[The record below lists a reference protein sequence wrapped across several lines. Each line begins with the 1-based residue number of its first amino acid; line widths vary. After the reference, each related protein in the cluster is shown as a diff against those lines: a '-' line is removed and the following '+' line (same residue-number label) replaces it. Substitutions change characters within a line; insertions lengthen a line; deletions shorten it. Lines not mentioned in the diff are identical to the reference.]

1 MNRPGPC
8 VRDLVIVTVVGCL
21 AMAAVG
27 GFGGAVS
34 CQATGKQDCAE
45 AWKAGVAG
53 ALMAATTGGTLLAQL
68 EGQRR
73 RQEDEPLDPLPD
85 RPGRG

>member
-1 MNRPGPC
+1 MNRRPASSA
-8 VRDLVIVTVVGCL
+8 RDLVIVTVVGCL
-21 AMAAVG
+21 GLAAVG

-34 CQATGKQDCAE
+34 CQLANRQDCGD

-68 EGQRR
+68 EGRR
-73 RQEDEPLDPLPD
+73 RQEEEAADPLPQ
-85 RPGRG
+85 RPGDG